1 MELLAAVTEDG
12 LGVQV
17 VLHGDEDEPDP
28 DHHAAHLVV
37 EAEQGRV
44 QEDPVLLE
52 ILDDLFEDRKLVLDI
67 RRHSESV
74 FSLALTRN

>member
-1 MELLAAVTEDG
+1 MAEDG
-12 LGVQV
+12 LGVEV

-37 EAEQGRV
+37 ETEERRV

-52 ILDDLFEDRKLVLDI
+52 VLDDLLQDRKLVLDVG
-67 RRHSESV
+67 RHP
-74 FSLALTRN
+74 

>member
-1 MELLAAVTEDG
+1 MELLAAVAEDG
-12 LGVQV
+12 LGVEV

-37 EAEQGRV
+37 EAEERRV

-52 ILDDLFEDRKLVLDI
+52 VLDDLLQDRKLVLDVG
-67 RRHSESV
+67 RHP
-74 FSLALTRN
+74 